1 MILIRRLSL
10 ASLSFVILTGMAQ
23 AQAGSQRLFLPSVL
37 KNPEAVG
44 VTHVVATTGSDAGPG
59 NLAQPWRTIQHA
71 VDVAQPGDVIAVRAG
86 TYVEDVL
93 IQNPGTANAWITL
106 RGYGVERPVLRSTGG
121 SPTVYF
127 YHDDC
132 DEGVIGSGSGNTD
145 CHAFYW
151 ELRGLEIQGSPTGD
165 YAVKIDTPRVRLIEN
180 RLCCTVADVV
190 KLVRTANDV
199 EILNNE
205 IWQNPGIVTPGANAQ
220 GIDIVGADRVR
231 VAGNTLHDVPDIGI
245 YAKGNARNA
254 LFEDNRLIN
263 IGNAVN
269 GHALML
275 GQSTDAER
283 LVDGPYESYDGLVRN
298 NVVVG
303 STWACLATASS
314 YNARFYNN
322 SCYDT
327 GQLVH
332 GSILL
337 SNESEIGQTG
347 AYITFINNIVYGS
360 SAKPVLKIASDA
372 LADYST
378 LVIDRN
384 LYYVTGGTPQFS
396 ASDFFTAVG
405 FMQWSTNYTGLS
417 GRVDGSLV
425 ADPLYAT
432 LTGATPLTLST
443 HSPAANVGRVLA
455 LVPTDRL
462 GIPRPQGV
470 GVDLGAYERP

>member
-1 MILIRRLSL
+1 MILINRLSL
-10 ASLSFVILTGMAQ
+10 TTLMVVILTGPALAQ
-23 AQAGSQRLFLPSVL
+23 AVAPPLYLPAVL
-37 KNPEAVG
+37 KHLDAVG
-44 VTHVVATTGSDAGPG
+44 ATHVVATTGSDSGPG
-59 NLAQPWRTIQHA
+59 TLAQPWRTVQHA
-71 VDVAQPGDVIAVRAG
+71 VDQAEPGDIIAVRAG

-93 IQNPGTANAWITL
+93 IQTPGTANAWITL
-106 RGYGVERPVLRSTGG
+106 RGYGAERPVLRSTGG

-145 CHAFYW
+145 CRAFYW
-151 ELRGLEIQGSPTGD
+151 ELRGLEIQGSPSGD

-199 EILNNE
+199 EILSNE

-231 VAGNTLHDVPDIGI
+231 VAGNYLHDVPDIGI
-245 YAKGNARNA
+245 YAKGNARQA
-254 LFEDNRLIN
+254 LFEDNRLVN
-263 IGNAVN
+263 IGAAAN

-303 STWACLATASS
+303 ATWACLATASS

-322 SCYDT
+322 SCYNT

-347 AYITFINNIVYGS
+347 AHLAFVNNIVYGS
-360 SAKPVLKIASDA
+360 SARPVLKIASDA
-372 LADYST
+372 MADYST

-384 LYYVTGGTPQFS
+384 LYYVTGGAPQFA
-396 ASDFFTAVG
+396 ASDFFSAVG
-405 FMQWSTNYTGLS
+405 FAEWGTNYTGLS
-417 GRVDGSLV
+417 GRVDDSLV
-425 ADPLYAT
+425 ADPLYVT
-432 LTGATPLTLST
+432 LTGTTPLTLASP
-443 HSPAANVGRVLA
+443 SPALNVGRLLA

-462 GIPRPQGV
+462 GLARPQGV